1 MRIVGG
7 DLKGRK
13 LEAPAGRDVRPT
25 SDRAREGIF
34 NILLNGKPDID
45 FQGITVLDGFA
56 GTGALGLE
64 ALSRGAAQA
73 VFMESN
79 PASVDCIRA
88 NAEAFKVDAR
98 CLILRHDALH
108 PGRKPF
114 SMTAPA
120 GLVFLD
126 PPYQQGLIGPALV
139 ALRDSDW
146 LADGCVMVIETEAK
160 LALEIPDGYN
170 LIDSRKYGAA
180 LVTFLR
186 KE

>member
-13 LEAPAGRDVRPT
+13 LQAPTGRDVRPT
-25 SDRAREGIF
+25 SDRARQAVF
-34 NILLNGKPDID
+34 NILLNGKPSVNFDE
-45 FQGITVLDGFA
+45 ITVLDVFA
-56 GTGALGLE
+56 GSGALGLE

-73 VFMESN
+73 IFMDSN
-79 PASVDCIRA
+79 PASIDSIRF
-88 NAEAFKVDAR
+88 NAEAFKVTQN

-114 SMTAPA
+114 SMTQPA
-120 GLVFLD
+120 GLAFLD
-126 PPYQQGLIGPALV
+126 PPYHQDLAEPTLV

-146 LADGCVMVIETEAK
+146 LADDAIIVVETEAK
-160 LALEIPDGYN
+160 YEIEIPEGFF

-180 LVTFLR
+180 QITFLR
-186 KE
+186 KK